1 VAKESGPSVPELELA
16 NVRTR
21 EHLERTVSRIKQK
34 SNVPERWRLL
44 VARTKQRWHRDPTPL
59 VAMAITAAA
68 GVAAI
73 VGGTLIGRSQA
84 GHLDRG
90 FGAVILPV
98 DGRGR
103 AGRAGTKVAKRS
115 AALSQEQASDLRDQ
129 ERARAKK
136 LQKTMRKRQ
145 SKMLR

>member
-1 VAKESGPSVPELELA
+1 MAKEPGQSVPELELA

-21 EHLERTVSRIKQK
+21 EHLERTVARIKQK

-44 VARTKQRWHRDPTPL
+44 VARTKQRLHRDPTPL
-59 VAMAITAAA
+59 VAMAVTAVA

-73 VGGTLIGRSQA
+73 VGGTLIGRSEA

-98 DGRGR
+98 DARGR
-103 AGRAGTKVAKRS
+103 SGRAGTKVGRRS
-115 AALSQEQASDLRDQ
+115 AALSQDEADDLRKK
-129 ERARAKK
+129 ERTRAKK
-136 LQKTMRKRQ
+136 LQKSMRKRQ
-145 SKMLR
+145 SKMIR